1 MKRFFFFIFSLVALQ
16 VQAQNIPN
24 GISYQAIALDENGN
38 PVPGVDIAGRP
49 IDNANIGVRFTLIEN
64 SQTGTEVYQESHEAT
79 TDLYGLFS
87 LVIGQGNVNFGSW
100 SDIVWGNS
108 VFLRVELSIEN
119 NGNFLL
125 VSEDPLWAVP
135 YSYTSLNVVNNDDA
149 DADTLNEIQSLSISN
164 DTLFISKGGYVV
176 FPPDADGNPTN
187 ELQTITLNSDSIKL
201 SQGGYVILPT
211 ELDGDPQNEI
221 QFLSI
226 SNDTVFLQN
235 GGFVFLG
242 DNDDQNELQVLALQN
257 DTLSI
262 SNGGFVVLPQELD
275 GDITN
280 EIQSLS
286 FQNDTLYISKQPL
299 IAGLYLPFAK
309 KAEKVND
316 LSDATYTTSGSLGI
330 GNASLLKD
338 SLGEFN
344 TAIGEYSQANTI
356 SGTQNTSIGSFS
368 LQNNVIGDG
377 NTAVG
382 FQALGNSE
390 QGFSNTAIG
399 GFAMAGFNGATT
411 GEQNVAIGAYS
422 LARNTSGSDNVAIGG
437 NSLIQSKVGSGN
449 VAIGTNVGPGLRSGS
464 NNTFV
469 GNNITANDTSVFNS
483 VVLGSYGI
491 SAGSNSIVLGNNG
504 SANLY
509 TKAVYH
515 GPSANYTDSATSS
528 EPLLSLNSNS
538 RGFLPPRMTL
548 VERDSMDNPQ
558 VGLMIYCTD
567 CIIGGEV
574 QAYNGSIWKSSSF
587 SANASTPSVLT
598 NQPIYVS
605 SDSAHLSALVLN
617 SGGLPLLS
625 AGIEISENSEF
636 SILIVYNG
644 NLSAGTLE
652 SGFSNLS
659 SNTTYYYRGFAENS
673 LGKSLGN
680 VGSFTT
686 SIPDSISQPS
696 ISTSSTPITNAISAI
711 LSGAFINYGNQPVIS
726 KGFVYDLIGNL
737 TLSGPKSN
745 EGMGITNFTS
755 VLPNLISDTTYY
767 FRPYAIT
774 PTDTIFGATGLFQT
788 DPQNIFF
795 PGQLYGGGII
805 FYVDSTGQHGL
816 IASLSD
822 LGQFKWGC
830 EGYSIDSTSPDLG
843 SGLTNTFHIAT
854 NCFTS
859 DTIAAT
865 ECLDL
870 TQRGFGD
877 WYLPSYEELILI
889 QDNLY
894 DKGYTQY
901 FGTIEG
907 QYWSSSEEN
916 ADQAKWVQLFTTSQL
931 QGSSNTKNQ
940 KRSVH
945 PIRSF

>member
-1 MKRFFFFIFSLVALQ
+1 MKRLFFLALSFIAFQ
-16 VQAQNIPN
+16 MQAQNIPN

-64 SQTGTEVYQESHEAT
+64 SQTGPEVYQETHEAT

-87 LVIGQGNVNFGSW
+87 LVIGQGSVDFGSW
-100 SDIVWGNS
+100 ADISWGNS

-119 NGNFLL
+119 DGDFLV
-125 VSEDPLWAVP
+125 VSEEPLWAVP

-149 DADTLNEIQSLSISN
+149 DADTLNEIQSLTISN

-211 ELDGDPQNEI
+211 DFDGDPQNEI

-226 SNDTVFLQN
+226 ANDTIFLQN
-235 GGFVFLG
+235 GGYVHLG
-242 DNDDQNELQVLALQN
+242 DNDNQNELQFLALQN
-257 DTLSI
+257 DTLTL
-262 SNGGFVVLPQELD
+262 SNGGFVLLPQELD
-275 GDITN
+275 GDTTN
-280 EIQSLS
+280 EIQNLR
-286 FQNDTLYISKQPL
+286 FQNDTLYISKQSE
-299 IAGLYLPFAK
+299 ITGVYLPLAE
-309 KAEKVND
+309 KAEKLND
-316 LSDATYTTSGSLGI
+316 LSDVTYQTSGSLGI
-330 GNASLLKD
+330 GNASLQKD
-338 SLGEFN
+338 TLGEFN
-344 TAIGEYSQANTI
+344 TAVGEYSQANTI
-356 SGTQNTSIGSFS
+356 FGSRNTSIGSFS

-382 FQALGNSE
+382 YQALGNSE
-390 QGFSNTAIG
+390 QGGSNTAVG
-399 GFAMAGFNGATT
+399 DFALAGLSGATN

-437 NSLIQSKVGSGN
+437 NSLIQSKSGSGN

-483 VVLGSYGI
+483 VVLGSSGI

-504 SANLY
+504 SENLY

-515 GPSANYTDSATSS
+515 GPSANLVDSTFSS
-528 EPLLSLNSNS
+528 EPLLALNSNT

-548 VERDSMDNPQ
+548 IERDSLDNPQ

-567 CIIGGEV
+567 CITGGEV
-574 QAYNGSIWKSSSF
+574 QAYNGSIWKSSTF
-587 SANASTPSVLT
+587 SANYSTPSVLT

-625 AGIEISENSEF
+625 AGIQVSENAGF
-636 SILIVYNG
+636 SNSNDYNG
-644 NLSAGTLE
+644 NPSAGTLE
-652 SGFSNLS
+652 VGVSNLS

-673 LGKSLGN
+673 LGKSSGT

-686 SIPDSISQPS
+686 SMPNSVSQPS
-696 ISTSSTPITNAISAI
+696 ISTISSPITNAISAI

-726 KGFVYDLIGNL
+726 KGFVYDLNGNL
-737 TLSGPKSN
+737 SLAGPKSN
-745 EGMGITNFTS
+745 EGTGITNFTS
-755 VLPNLISDTTYY
+755 VLTNLISDTTYY

-774 PTDTIFGATGLFQT
+774 STDTIFGATGLFQT
-788 DPQNIFF
+788 EPQNIFF
-795 PGQLYGGGII
+795 TGQLYGGGVI

-830 EGYSIDSTSPDLG
+830 NGYSIDSTSTDLG
-843 SGLTNTFHIAT
+843 SGLSNTFRIAT

-859 DTIAAT
+859 DTIAAA
-865 ECLDL
+865 ECLEL

-877 WYLPSYEELILI
+877 WYLPSYEELILL

-907 QYWSSSEEN
+907 QYWSSSEDN
-916 ADQAKWVQLFTTSQL
+916 AQQAKWVQLFTTSQF
-931 QGSSNTKNQ
+931 QSSSNTKNQ